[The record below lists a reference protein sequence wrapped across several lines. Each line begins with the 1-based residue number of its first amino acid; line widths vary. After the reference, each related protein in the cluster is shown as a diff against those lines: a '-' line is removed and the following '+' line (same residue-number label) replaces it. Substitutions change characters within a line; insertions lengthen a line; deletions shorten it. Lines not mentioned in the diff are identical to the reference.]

1 MAVAAAIAG
10 IADLV
15 ASRMSYRSFKRVL
28 GETSL
33 ERKCRFL
40 FGACLFLLIAGSFWW
55 YGNKTALLVDKQ
67 NPIKGRMLV
76 DTVLALKHWAKLETK
91 SDDPPIPNYR
101 PAALDVMDELREQGY
116 DWDFLVPGRWDPG
129 ELTSFER
136 ELLDRFNVPQPH
148 LIVPEPAKKALSAE
162 PRPASPADGI
172 GGTETDVAFSEDEIE
187 HDGFN
192 SAAEGKY
199 YYYQP
204 VYATRR
210 TCYNCHRMFP
220 TQSNLQM
227 ASSGIGLGPIAEVQ
241 APLAMGDLIGVAK
254 ITIPTAATQQDLAVN
269 RAFLMATAIITGF
282 LAMLAS
288 YVIVRYVIVK
298 PLAHLREVSDAIS
311 RGNIDKRADLHT
323 GDEFESLAV
332 AFNRMLRHLVEA
344 HQELRD
350 VNADL
355 DSKVDQLAQMNMR
368 LYEMNRLKGDFL
380 ATMSHEL
387 RTPLNS
393 IIGFSD
399 VLGSIASL
407 DDKQKR
413 YVQNI
418 QKSGKML
425 LDMINDILD
434 LAKIESGKM
443 EVRLTHFRV
452 SHVVAALCDMCRP
465 LTEKKNIDLESEI
478 QPALP
483 ELYQDQNK
491 VKQILN
497 NLLSNAIKFTP
508 EGGRIVV
515 RACRD
520 EDGHL
525 ELVVSDTGIGIA
537 EEDQQQ
543 IFEKF
548 RQGKVVLGS
557 GDAMTREYS
566 GTGLGLSIVR
576 ELCRLL
582 GGEIML
588 ESELGKG
595 STFTVRLPWSLPDR
609 PLPDATLPEALAE
622 LTKPRRGDLATAAA
636 N

>member
-1 MAVAAAIAG
+1 
-10 IADLV
+10 
-15 ASRMSYRSFKRVL
+15 MSYRSFKRVL

-55 YGNKTALLVDKQ
+55 YGNKTAQLVEKQ
-67 NPIKGRMLV
+67 NPIKGRVLV
-76 DTVLALKHWAKLETK
+76 DTVLGLKHWAKLETAP
-91 SDDPPIPNYR
+91 SSPQPTNYR
-101 PAALDVMDELREQGY
+101 PAAVDMMDGLSEQGY
-116 DWDFLVPGRWDPG
+116 RWAFLTPGQQNSG
-129 ELTSFER
+129 ELTGFEVQ
-136 ELLDRFNVPQPH
+136 LLNRFSAPRPD
-148 LIVPEPAKKALSAE
+148 LIKPDPTASAGL
-162 PRPASPADGI
+162 PPASPPDEGEEIATA
-172 GGTETDVAFSEDEIE
+172 TETVDYDKRY
-187 HDGFN
+187 
-192 SAAEGKY
+192 SASEGKY

-204 VYATRR
+204 IYATRQ
-210 TCYNCHRMFP
+210 TCVNCHCLRLSP
-220 TQSNLQM
+220 TSMQM
-227 ASSGIGLGPIAEVQ
+227 ATTGIGVSPIPPMQPPIA
-241 APLAMGDLIGVAK
+241 LGDLIGIAK
-254 ITIPTAATQQDLAVN
+254 IEIPTNETQQDLAVN
-269 RAFLMATAIITGF
+269 RAILMATAIITGF

-344 HQELRD
+344 HQELRH
-350 VNADL
+350 VNGDL
-355 DSKVDQLAQMNMR
+355 DNKVDQLAQMNMR

-443 EVRLTHFRV
+443 EIRLAHFRV

-465 LTEKKNIDLESEI
+465 LTEKKNIDLECEI

-515 RACRD
+515 RANRD

-525 ELVVSDTGIGIA
+525 VLVVADTGIGIA

-548 RQGKVVLGS
+548 RQGKVVLGE

-582 GGEIML
+582 GGEISL

-595 STFTVRLPWSLPDR
+595 STFTVRLPWSLPER
-609 PLPDATLPEALAE
+609 AHPDAALPEALAE
-622 LTKPRRGDLATAAA
+622 LTKPRRGDFAAA
-636 N
+636 SAGG